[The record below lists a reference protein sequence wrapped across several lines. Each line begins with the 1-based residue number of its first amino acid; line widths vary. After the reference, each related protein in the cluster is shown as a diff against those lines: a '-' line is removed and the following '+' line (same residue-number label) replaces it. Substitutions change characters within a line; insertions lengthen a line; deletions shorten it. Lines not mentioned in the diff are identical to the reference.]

1 MADRILYP
9 NTIDHLRYIN
19 HNLVDNAFR
28 GRTSFVLMPSLY
40 QYAYMLTY
48 ETGELPIR
56 EQFAAPDETA
66 TSAPNT
72 IQVLTIP

>member
-1 MADRILYP
+1 
-9 NTIDHLRYIN
+9 
-19 HNLVDNAFR
+19 
-28 GRTSFVLMPSLY
+28 VLMPSLY

-66 TSAPNT
+66 TAAPNT